1 MFSRYDAMEASEQ
14 LDPSDNLSYPDPLS
28 INYNNTQLLQVP
40 KLRTLSKTDLDR
52 FWLACLGFYGVA
64 EGEDIVLSLNGVP
77 YRGMLDPGDEIYFI
91 DLSDIYTFGQ
101 YKKPSAI
108 SS

>member
-1 MFSRYDAMEASEQ
+1 MFSRYDTMKASEQ
-14 LDPSDNLSYPDPLS
+14 VDSSDNLNYPDPLS

-40 KLRTLSKTDLDR
+40 KLRALSSVDLNR
-52 FWLACLGFYGVA
+52 FWYTCLSFYGVA
-64 EGEDIVLSLNGVP
+64 EGDDIVLTLNGVP